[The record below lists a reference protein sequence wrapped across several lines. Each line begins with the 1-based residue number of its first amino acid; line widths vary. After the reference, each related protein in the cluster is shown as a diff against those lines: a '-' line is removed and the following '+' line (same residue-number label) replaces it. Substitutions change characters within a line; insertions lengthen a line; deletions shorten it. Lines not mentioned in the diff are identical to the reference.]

1 MSLQDLRRK
10 KMLHRLRT
18 GSGLLARGGPLPM
31 KATEPAGP
39 VMANDQGFWESLC
52 NDGALQFAKGVKNI
66 HSWIL
71 SPIQKKIYM

>member
-1 MSLQDLRRK
+1 MSLQGLRLK

-18 GSGLLARGGPLPM
+18 GSGPLARGGPLRM

-39 VMANDQGFWESLC
+39 VIANDQGSWESLC
-52 NDGALQFAKGVKNI
+52 NDWALQFAKGVKNI

-71 SPIQKKIYM
+71 SPVQKKIYM